1 MIAEE
6 RMKKNSEILYE
17 IALKL
22 SDDNTLLE
30 HSLNN
35 KSVYGMLMEDIEDA
49 DLEKLRNAVKTS
61 LKAVDINIKAS
72 TELRLSSLVDYF
84 NSIKD
89 SLTKANGLVA
99 KLDLADPAGAA
110 AKIKG
115 FFGKKMDTA
124 RALQAVI
131 DLQNKVNTAVNT
143 LGSAMSLITRN
154 LEGKVEDTVKL
165 ADLDKEK
172 HGVDAEQMKTG
183 VSKAF
188 KGAKPKGFMAKLGG
202 LLGKSKIAT
211 IPGAE
216 SVGDF
221 PVDKLADEILGLTFA
236 ELKSLTKESEKTAA
250 AAEKAAIPV
259 DAIKDVQAAAAEAP
273 PPGKESEKSG
283 EGEDAKGEDAKGED
297 VKGEDAPPENPES
310 ESDPAK
316 EIKAIAAAAKAKPMS
331 PKDAVSKALIDWEES
346 LSTSSQKMLKAKNR
360 NQSLKDSIFT
370 GIDKG
375 KTAVQRAVSKA
386 VKDWRGEHEDTLV
399 KSKRFAK
406 KNFDSLQK
414 MIPALAAQVLAQ
426 TKESRQRK
434 ITKTEIKKFVY
445 KNLNNKFYSNNRLH
459 ETWKKNAGLLKD

>member
-1 MIAEE
+1 
-6 RMKKNSEILYE
+6 
-17 IALKL
+17 
-22 SDDNTLLE
+22 
-30 HSLNN
+30 
-35 KSVYGMLMEDIEDA
+35 
-49 DLEKLRNAVKTS
+49 
-61 LKAVDINIKAS
+61 
-72 TELRLSSLVDYF
+72 
-84 NSIKD
+84 
-89 SLTKANGLVA
+89 
-99 KLDLADPAGAA
+99 
-110 AKIKG
+110 
-115 FFGKKMDTA
+115 
-124 RALQAVI
+124 
-131 DLQNKVNTAVNT
+131 
-143 LGSAMSLITRN
+143 
-154 LEGKVEDTVKL
+154 
-165 ADLDKEK
+165 
-172 HGVDAEQMKTG
+172 
-183 VSKAF
+183 
-188 KGAKPKGFMAKLGG
+188 MAKLGG